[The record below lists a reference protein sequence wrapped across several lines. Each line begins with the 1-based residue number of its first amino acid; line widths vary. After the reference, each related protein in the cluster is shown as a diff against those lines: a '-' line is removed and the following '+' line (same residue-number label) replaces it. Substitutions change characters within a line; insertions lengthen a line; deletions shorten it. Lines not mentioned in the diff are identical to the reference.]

1 MLLWV
6 ARLLAR
12 ASMQPVLIVPLLRL
26 PFVPAQ
32 MAIARLMRIV
42 AVLRDI
48 ARVMEGALI
57 RLRWSK
63 GRGPIITYIEI
74 ITA

>member
-12 ASMQPVLIVPLLRL
+12 ASMQPALVPPLQL

-32 MAIARLMRIV
+32 TAIARLMRIV